1 MLSPGTPDLSYRRL
15 ATKGRLLPKESA
27 WPLRRIAI
35 LSDAAV
41 QQFVPVLRALFYEN
55 EVNVEIFE
63 GNFDAIELEVFDKD
77 SKLYRFQPDTILLAV
92 CTQALR
98 TRYFHHANG
107 DFVRPSTAR
116 IEQLWAT
123 LRAHTTAQIIQ
134 FNYAMPYERLFGNYD
149 VQVPQSLYAV
159 TMALNGR
166 IADAAVRSANVA
178 ICDVD
183 AISSNV
189 GRSQWFDDRL
199 WNMSKTFCKL
209 DHLPLVCQSVVEIVT
224 TLMGRLTK
232 CLVLDLDNTLW
243 GGTIGDRGHLGI
255 DIGAHG
261 DGEAFFHFQNYLL
274 SLKKR
279 GIILSVCSKNEMV
292 NALRPFT
299 DNPDM
304 VLRRDD
310 IAVFIANWG
319 NKADNIRR
327 IRDRLNI
334 GLDSMVFL
342 DDNPFERNL
351 VRQLVP
357 DVVVPELP
365 EDPADYVR
373 FLSALNLFETTS
385 FSSADTRRAEQY
397 KEEADRLEL
406 RESASDIGEYLQSL
420 DMQIQMAR
428 FDPDNLARISQLMQ
442 RSNQFN
448 LTTRRLNEEAC
459 RQMMLDFRNYVPL
472 YAKLADRFGDHGLI
486 SVVIVRIAE
495 DALEITDW
503 LMSCRVL
510 SRGVEECL
518 MNHLVCTARQKRVST
533 IYAEYIPTA
542 KNGMVK
548 DFFGRFGFEKLS
560 DENGRTRW
568 AIDIGNYQSFTTFIR
583 ESRTAWTSQSL
594 NRD

>member
-1 MLSPGTPDLSYRRL
+1 MLSPRTPDLSYRRL
-15 ATKGRLLPKESA
+15 ATKGRQLPKEST
-27 WPLRRIAI
+27 WPLRRLAI

-63 GNFDAIELEVFDKD
+63 GSFDAIELEVFDTE
-77 SKLYRFQPDTILLAV
+77 SELYKFRPDTILLAV

-98 TRYFHHANG
+98 SRYFHNSDD
-107 DFVRPSTAR
+107 DFVLRHMAR
-116 IEQLWAT
+116 IDQVWAA

-134 FNYAMPYERLFGNYD
+134 FNYAMPYERFFGNYD

-159 TMALNGR
+159 TMQLNGR
-166 IADAAVRSANVA
+166 IADAALRSANVA

-199 WNMSKTFCKL
+199 WNMSKTFCRL
-209 DHLPLVCQSVVEIVT
+209 DHLPLVCQSAVDIDM

-243 GGTIGDRGHLGI
+243 GGTVGDRGHLGI

-279 GIILSVCSKNEMV
+279 GIILSVCSKNELAT
-292 NALRPFT
+292 ALKPFT

-310 IAVFIANWG
+310 IAVFIANWE

-357 DVVVPELP
+357 EVVVPELP

-373 FLSALNLFETTS
+373 FLSALNLFETTNYS
-385 FSSADTRRAEQY
+385 TADARRADQY

-406 RESASDIGEYLQSL
+406 RETTSDIGEYLQSL
-420 DMQIQMAR
+420 DMQIRIAR
-428 FDPDNLARISQLMQ
+428 FDPENLARIAQLMQ

-448 LTTRRLNEEAC
+448 LTTRRLSEEAC
-459 RQMMLDFRNYVPL
+459 RQLMLDCRNYVPL
-472 YAKLADRFGDHGLI
+472 YAKLSDRFGDHGLI
-486 SVVIVRIAE
+486 LVVIARIGADE
-495 DALEITDW
+495 LEITDW

-518 MNHLVCTARQKRVST
+518 MNHVVCAARQKR
-533 IYAEYIPTA
+533 IRKICAEYIPTA

-548 DFFGRFGFEKLS
+548 DFFGRFGFEKFS
-560 DENGRTRW
+560 DDNGRTRW
-568 AIDIGNYQSFTTFIR
+568 TIDIENYQPSATFIR
-583 ESRTAWTSQSL
+583 ESQTAWTSQSS